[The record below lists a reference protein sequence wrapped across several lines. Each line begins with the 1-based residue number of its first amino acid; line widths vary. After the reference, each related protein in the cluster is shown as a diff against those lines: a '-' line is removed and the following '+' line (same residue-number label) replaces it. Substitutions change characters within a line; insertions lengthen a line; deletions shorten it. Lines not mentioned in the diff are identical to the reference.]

1 MSFVSKVSVSLANQT
16 LYPSV
21 LVNKVEPFFFAC
33 NLIRTLESVCSI
45 AAAYRIQHVRGS
57 RELKDEEA
65 EGNGRLPVEDK
76 AKRSFSVTGISLLVL
91 SFCNR
96 GG

>member
-16 LYPSV
+16 LYPVS
-21 LVNKVEPFFFAC
+21 LSKQGGAFFFAC
-33 NLIRTLESVCSI
+33 NLNSVCHI
-45 AAAYRIQHVRGS
+45 AVDYGIQHVWGS
-57 RELKDEEA
+57 HELKDEEA
-65 EGNGRLPVEDK
+65 EGNGRVPVQDK